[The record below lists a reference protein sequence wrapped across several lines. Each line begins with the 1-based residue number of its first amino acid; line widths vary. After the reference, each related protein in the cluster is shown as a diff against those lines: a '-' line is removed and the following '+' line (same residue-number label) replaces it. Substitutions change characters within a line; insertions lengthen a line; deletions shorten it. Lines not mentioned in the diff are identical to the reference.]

1 MTPQALDV
9 LAEPW
14 RSARPIRV
22 EKNSRVAG
30 LGIGGDPVGDA
41 LTSHAEPTGDVG
53 SGAAAVELQDGQGAA
68 VQPSVAGLGQLP
80 LQTPALVVGQLELAH
95 GISLPTQGLH
105 EQMSCQKTSAGLLS
119 TSYPARQPTNAPT
132 GIPYPHR
139 NPLPDRWLQHFPSI
153 HPPANPA

>member
-105 EQMSCQKTSAGLLS
+105 EQMSCQKTSAGLLRFTGYTTCPVGRS
-119 TSYPARQPTNAPT
+119 VRMAPCS
-132 GIPYPHR
+132 R
-139 NPLPDRWLQHFPSI
+139 LF
-153 HPPANPA
+153 A